1 MIQGSSIDPATISEV
16 REAAKGFERVMVFLD
31 SMHTHQHVLEELRAY
46 GNLVSVGSYCVVF
59 DTFVEDMPEN
69 LFPDRPWEPG
79 NNPKTAANEFL
90 KNDDRFC
97 RDPELE
103 SKLQVTVAPGGFLL
117 RVK

>member
-1 MIQGSSIDPATISEV
+1 
-16 REAAKGFERVMVFLD
+16 
-31 SMHTHQHVLEELRAY
+31 
-46 GNLVSVGSYCVVF
+46 
-59 DTFVEDMPEN
+59 MPEN

-97 RDPELE
+97 RDPEWE